1 MINEIKKGAQKK
13 ILAKKLVMSK
23 LGTKLLKLRNLE
35 QNKCSRA
42 SIIGK
47 STKLYQIVILR

>member
-13 ILAKKLVMSK
+13 ILAKKVVMSK
-23 LGTKLLKLRNLE
+23 LGTNPLNLRNLE
-35 QNKCSRA
+35 PKKCSWA
-42 SIIGK
+42 YNVGK